1 MQTREWRAD
10 DGDAPAPEP
19 RYSFAAIDHLVRM
32 LRSHDRRWCRWFE
45 ARAIE
50 PLELRYEDVAR
61 DPAAAVLRTLEFA
74 GVAGELTEP
83 VPEPRLRRQS
93 GAGSAEWAERY
104 RRDAS

>member
-1 MQTREWRAD
+1 
-10 DGDAPAPEP
+10 
-19 RYSFAAIDHLVRM
+19 M
-32 LRSHDRRWCRWFE
+32 LRL
-45 ARAIE
+45 
-50 PLELRYEDVAR
+50 LEYV
-61 DPAAAVLRTLEFA
+61 